1 MNYYISDL
9 HLRHGNV
16 IKFDN
21 RPFETVFEM
30 ENTIINNWNSVVK
43 PEDTVYILGDFCW
56 ETEKIWEEILD
67 KLNGSK
73 VLIRGNH
80 DLKSMS
86 ASLRKRFVDVK
97 DYKEVKDGGKRVVL
111 CHYPMPF
118 YRADYNE
125 DMWHLYGHVHVTI
138 EEDLLNDISNLIEQK
153 DNRGNSKNKCHFIN
167 VGCMMPW
174 MDYTPRTLEEIING
188 YEQSKL

>member
-9 HLRHGNV
+9 HFRHGNV

-21 RPFETVFEM
+21 RPFETVFDM
-30 ENTIINNWNSVVK
+30 ENTIINNWNNVIK
-43 PEDTVYILGDFCW
+43 QEDTVYILGDFCW
-56 ETEKIWEEILD
+56 ETEEVWKEILD
-67 KLNGSK
+67 KLNGNK

-86 ASLRKRFVDVK
+86 ASLRKKFADVK
-97 DYKEVKDGGKRVVL
+97 DYKEVKDNGKRVIL

-118 YRADYNE
+118 YRANYNE
-125 DMWHLYGHVHVTI
+125 DMWHLYGHVHVTL
-138 EEDLLNDISNLIEQK
+138 EEDLLNDIRNLIKQK
-153 DNRGNSKNKCHFIN
+153 DNRGNSKNRCHFVN

-174 MDYTPRTLEEIING
+174 MDYTPRTLEEIIKSQG
-188 YEQSKL
+188 W